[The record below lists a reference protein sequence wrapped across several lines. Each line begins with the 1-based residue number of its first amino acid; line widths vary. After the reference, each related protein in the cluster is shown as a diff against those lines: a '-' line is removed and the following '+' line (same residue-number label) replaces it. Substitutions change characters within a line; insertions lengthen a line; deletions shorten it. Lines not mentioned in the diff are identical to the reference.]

1 MKTLAQLLLLFL
13 IVAGP
18 LVAYGQS
25 PSIEA
30 IIENDG
36 VFAIS
41 DGSSTFQFHKGGE
54 FVLEPVGMSGRTIV
68 GTWKKTDGGH
78 FTVVG
83 TWAWVNGV
91 SAAGDYRRMKM
102 HISYHGEAAKPLLR
116 GGVSAYPCYFVIDE
130 IVEIDKAEH
139 DRGL

>member
-1 MKTLAQLLLLFL
+1 MKTLAQLLLPAL

-25 PSIEA
+25 PSLES
-30 IIENDG
+30 IIDGEG

-54 FVLEPVGMSGRTIV
+54 FVLEPVGMSGRTVV
-68 GTWKKTDGGH
+68 GRWKMTDHGH

-83 TWAWVNGV
+83 TWGWVNGASV
-91 SAAGDYRRMKM
+91 EGDYRRMKM
-102 HISYHGEAAKPLLR
+102 HISYHGEAAKPLPR
-116 GGVSAYPCYFVIDE
+116 GSISVYPSYFVIDE
-130 IVEIDKAEH
+130 IVKIDQAEH
-139 DRGL
+139 DRGP